1 MGPTA
6 DSETTQPQ
14 PSLHRALQ
22 RSLKAAQKGIKKPG
36 TTTFLPEQGS
46 SKSVQVDTGPANA
59 ASVAREALARL
70 SERRFRN
77 YQRHNKSPS
86 TTILH
91 RETATITKTRIHSAF
106 QGSKAGSISHSRPFI
121 SSTQPLSDPTLT
133 ESVNN
138 VSPAVDPECWVY
150 SPNNVFPEEHSDDH
164 RSRKRTAAEHPLLT
178 WLPDRDTFLEEFIR
192 FEGRGRCTDICP
204 LCGTDGPSIRCTDCF
219 GGELLCI
226 TCAVDSHARN
236 PLHIV
241 KKWNGISFESTTLR
255 DLGLR
260 VQLGHLPTRP
270 CHNPER
276 CAGDLFIVIDTT
288 GIHPVALDFCNC
300 ESATSHFQ
308 QLLRMAWFPAT
319 SSRPQSAAT
328 FRVLKQF
335 QLLSLESKISSYE
348 YYNSLVR
355 LVDNTGLMDIK
366 NRYEAFLRMTR
377 EWRHL
382 KMLKRAGRGHVAGGA
397 ASTHEGECA
406 VLCPACPHP
415 GINIPLDINNSLV
428 RSSGSE
434 KSWRHALFVT
444 IDANFRL
451 KRKKVSSDTVDPS
464 LSQGWAYFVEEASYK
479 KYLEGLINRV
489 QEKSTCSSHLAVNMA
504 DTMSRHGLAA
514 TGVGTVD
521 CARHNMKLPTGVG
534 DLQKG
539 EKYINMDYLLF
550 SMLRHNSTNILN
562 ISYDIACQWS
572 KNLSTRIVDL
582 PSSMQF
588 PLSEKRI
595 NFLVPKFHLP
605 AHVEKCQTT
614 YSFNFTKGV
623 GRTDGEAPERGWA
636 NINPV
641 ASSTKEMGPGARR
654 DTLDDHFG
662 HSNWKKVV
670 SLRHSLLQKLKTGIT
685 KCAEHRDVLEELEK
699 ALLSSQSNELIKWR
713 SQVEDYE
720 SNPTTKVNPYER
732 QGNVMTMASVQLQLA
747 KYEAEDLEKGCTY
760 LNDIC
765 SPSVLISTGL
775 ELEEL
780 QRRLRRDKAGLGIN
794 STDNRNAHVLQHS
807 NDLQRRI
814 DAWAKLQ
821 YLFLPLLAVEREKEA
836 GDSDTSCIL
845 KFKDRFLRGQG
856 ANTRARNTLKAVE
869 ARIDAAANR
878 YDDARKALVKL
889 APLLR
894 ENNTWQTFLRS
905 LNRQDIRAM
914 SDLVWGET
922 EGTRK
927 LSWIW
932 CMGGAVEGAD
942 EGALEDMR
950 IEWCKARARA
960 ARWSEDV
967 DLLMDEMERTLAF
980 FQWDAARWEERMSFV
995 PAAAGAAEG
1004 HHAYAHRQA
1013 TLRKA
1018 LVENCRRSWES
1029 TMELVRQLDK
1039 DWNDGNKTASIEA
1052 LVHHNEE
1059 SCSDIDDP
1067 EAVIQAVKSNASFD
1081 AIPSS
1086 TDREKS

>member
-1 MGPTA
+1 MGHTA

-22 RSLKAAQKGIKKPG
+22 RSLKAARKGIKKPG
-36 TTTFLPEQGS
+36 TTTFLPKQGS
-46 SKSVQVDTGPANA
+46 SESVQVDTGPANA
-59 ASVAREALARL
+59 ASIARKALARL

-106 QGSKAGSISHSRPFI
+106 QGSKAGSISHS
-121 SSTQPLSDPTLT
+121 
-133 ESVNN
+133 
-138 VSPAVDPECWVY
+138 
-150 SPNNVFPEEHSDDH
+150 
-164 RSRKRTAAEHPLLT
+164 
-178 WLPDRDTFLEEFIR
+178 
-192 FEGRGRCTDICP
+192 
-204 LCGTDGPSIRCTDCF
+204 LCGTDGPSIRCTNCV

-270 CHNPER
+270 CHNPEC

-335 QLLSLESKISSYE
+335 QLLSLESKISSHE

-366 NRYEAFLRMTR
+366 NRYKVFLRMTR

-382 KMLKRAGRGHVAGGA
+382 KMLKRAGQGHVAGGA

-434 KSWRHALFVT
+434 KSWRHALFVA

-521 CARHNMKLPTGVG
+521 CARHNMKLPTGLP
-534 DLQKG
+534 DWLQSLTDYR
-539 EKYINMDYLLF
+539 YINMDYLLF
-550 SMLRHNSTNILN
+550 STLRHNSTNILN

-572 KNLSTRIVDL
+572 KNLSTCIVDL
-582 PSSMQF
+582 PLSMQF

-595 NFLVPKFHLP
+595 NFLIPKFHLP

-623 GRTDGEAPERGWA
+623 GCTDGEAPERGCA

-641 ASSTKEMGPGARR
+641 ASSTKKMGPGARR

-670 SLRHSLLQKLKTGIT
+670 SLYHSLLQKLKTGIT
-685 KCAEHRDVLEELEK
+685 KRAEHRDVLEELEK
-699 ALLSSQSNELIKWR
+699 ALLLSQSNELIKWR

-732 QGNVMTMASVQLQLA
+732 QGNVRLQLA

-765 SPSVLISTGL
+765 SPSMLISTGL

-780 QRRLRRDKAGLGIN
+780 QCHLRRDKAGLGIN
-794 STDNRNAHVLQHS
+794 SMDNRNAHVLQHS

-836 GDSDTSCIL
+836 GDSDTVVSPESYKLWLPSEIGHSLPCDEHLQRIEWKLCYAQASDALHSLRSNLRAQSCIL
-845 KFKDRFLRGQG
+845 KFKDRFLHGQG
-856 ANTRARNTLKAVE
+856 ANTRARNTLKAV
-869 ARIDAAANR
+869 
-878 YDDARKALVKL
+878 LVKL
-889 APLLR
+889 APLLH
-894 ENNTWQTFLRS
+894 ENNTWQTFLWP

-914 SDLVWGET
+914 SNLVWRET
-922 EGTRK
+922 EGSRK

-980 FQWDAARWEERMSFV
+980 FQWDMACWEERMSFV

-1004 HHAYAHRQA
+1004 HHAYAHQQA

-1018 LVENCRRSWES
+1018 LAENCRRSWES

-1039 DWNDGNKTASIEA
+1039 DWNDGDKTAGIEA

-1086 TDREKS
+1086 TDRKKS

>member
-6 DSETTQPQ
+6 DSEMTQPQ

-22 RSLKAAQKGIKKPG
+22 QSLKAARKGIKKPG

-46 SKSVQVDTGPANA
+46 SESVQGDTGPANA
-59 ASVAREALARL
+59 AS
-70 SERRFRN
+70 
-77 YQRHNKSPS
+77 
-86 TTILH
+86 
-91 RETATITKTRIHSAF
+91 
-106 QGSKAGSISHSRPFI
+106 GSKAGSISHSRLFI

-178 WLPDRDTFLEEFIR
+178 WLPDWDTFLEEFIR
-192 FEGRGRCTDICP
+192 FEGCGRCTDICP
-204 LCGTDGPSIRCTDCF
+204 FCGTNGPSIRCTDCF

-236 PLHIV
+236 PLLIV
-241 KKWNGISFESTTLR
+241 KKWNGISFKSTTLR

-276 CAGDLFIVIDTT
+276 CAGDLFIVINTM

-319 SSRPQSAAT
+319 IRGHEFAATSSRPQSAAT

-335 QLLSLESKISSYE
+335 QLLSLESKISSYK

-366 NRYEAFLRMTR
+366 NRYKVFLRMTR

-382 KMLKRAGRGHVAGGA
+382 KMLKRAGQGHVAGGA
-397 ASTHEGECA
+397 VSTREGECA
-406 VLCPACPHP
+406 VLCPACPHS
-415 GINIPLDINNSLV
+415 GINIPLDINNSLIP
-428 RSSGSE
+428 SSGSE

-489 QEKSTCSSHLAVNMA
+489 QEKSTCSSHLTVNMA

-521 CARHNMKLPTGVG
+521 CARHNMKLPIGVG

-550 SMLRHNSTNILN
+550 STLRHNSTNILN

-582 PSSMQF
+582 PSSMEF

-605 AHVEKCQTT
+605 AHVEKCQTI

-685 KCAEHRDVLEELEK
+685 KRAEHCDVLEELEK

-732 QGNVMTMASVQLQLA
+732 QGNVMTMASVRLQLA

-780 QRRLRRDKAGLGIN
+780 QRRLRRDKAG
-794 STDNRNAHVLQHS
+794 
-807 NDLQRRI
+807 NDLQRCI

-821 YLFLPLLAVEREKEA
+821 YLFLPLLAVEREKEKEA

-856 ANTRARNTLKAVE
+856 ANMRARNTLKAVE

-905 LNRQDIRAM
+905 LNCQDIRAM

-932 CMGGAVEGAD
+932 CMGRAVEGAD

-967 DLLMDEMERTLAF
+967 DLLMDEMERTLTF
-980 FQWDAARWEERMSFV
+980 FQWDTARWEERMSFV

-1018 LVENCRRSWES
+1018 LMENCRRSWES

-1039 DWNDGNKTASIEA
+1039 DWNDGNKTTSIEA

-1086 TDREKS
+1086 MDREKS